1 LIGAVIDWFLWQ
13 YWKLNK
19 PFLAALAETLIGK
32 TEGPLKP
39 DGKEIVAR
47 CEKFLDEAPRQ
58 VFRQAMLALRLLPM
72 SYSVRLSHSFL
83 KRLWAKILAVVW
95 NHPARIAF
103 VRASPEKRTEKVAGW
118 MERLREQAAEAED
131 DFVKNI
137 VLLNAIRGLLQGAY
151 LELPETWEG
160 LGYDPFP
167 AREWS
172 PPSGPEIRNPPPTR
186 NSTYLLENAK
196 TLRGIAPRNGDRRV
210 DYCVIGSGAGG
221 ATVAYG
227 IQREHPEARILLLE
241 SGPLVPNHKLPLN
254 VMDSLTRIY
263 MNGGTT
269 LSKNQKF
276 TFRQGHCV
284 GGSTL
289 VNNSVALKP
298 EGFWWD
304 TNIVERWSFMGVK
317 LDWAE
322 LHAAFD
328 TIGALLNVQPIDPRV
343 ITPQAETLKAG
354 FEALGQHRITP
365 VRANLRNC
373 IGCGRCNVGCP
384 YDAKQSMAHTT
395 IPRFM
400 EAGGELVPD
409 AHVKKIR
416 FSGPIGARR
425 VESVCVAGNG
435 FKTDIKADKFVLASG
450 AYASSK
456 LLWRSKFLGC
466 EPGVRTVGKQF
477 SGNFGAGVFGR
488 FREPQNG
495 WSGQQI
501 GYVVE
506 VPEERMV
513 IETAFAPPPALGWMA
528 PQWGDRFMDVVKS
541 CDYIAAAV
549 PVFGT
554 LAYGDMHSKGLPGQ
568 FKSGFA
574 IDFDL
579 IPEDYRRLA
588 VGMELTARAM
598 FEAGAE
604 EVFTTRFDARSL
616 QPGENVD
623 DYFNETGPLQYLKLE
638 TAHMQGGN
646 VIHRNPDQ
654 GVVDASLKVHGVGNL
669 WITDASVIPAPI
681 TLNIQL
687 MVMALAAYAAPRIVA
702 APVQ

>member
-1 LIGAVIDWFLWQ
+1 M
-13 YWKLNK
+13 
-19 PFLAALAETLIGK
+19 AAYTIQK
-32 TEGPLKP
+32 
-39 DGKEIVAR
+39 
-47 CEKFLDEAPRQ
+47 
-58 VFRQAMLALRLLPM
+58 
-72 SYSVRLSHSFL
+72 H
-83 KRLWAKILAVVW
+83 
-95 NHPARIAF
+95 
-103 VRASPEKRTEKVAGW
+103 
-118 MERLREQAAEAED
+118 
-131 DFVKNI
+131 
-137 VLLNAIRGLLQGAY
+137 
-151 LELPETWEG
+151 
-160 LGYDPFP
+160 DP
-167 AREWS
+167 
-172 PPSGPEIRNPPPTR
+172 G
-186 NSTYLLENAK
+186 
-196 TLRGIAPRNGDRRV
+196 
-210 DYCVIGSGAGG
+210 
-221 ATVAYG
+221 
-227 IQREHPEARILLLE
+227 ARILLLE
-241 SGPLVPNHKLPLN
+241 SGPLVPNDKLPIH
-254 VMDSLTRIY
+254 VMDSLAALY

-276 TFRQGHCV
+276 TFRQGRCV

-289 VNNSVALKP
+289 LNNSVALKP

-317 LDWAE
+317 LEWPE

-328 TIGALLNVQPIDPRV
+328 DIRALLNVEPIDPRV

-354 FEALGQHRITP
+354 FEALGQHKIGP

-395 IPRFM
+395 IPRFLD
-400 EAGGELVPD
+400 AGGELVPD
-409 AHVKKIR
+409 AHVKEIR
-416 FSGPIGARR
+416 FSGKEGARR
-425 VESVCVAGNG
+425 VECVVVAGSDG
-435 FKTDIKADKFVLASG
+435 FETKIEADKFVLAPG

-466 EPGVRTVGKQF
+466 EPGVRTVGKRF

-488 FREPQNG
+488 FPKPQKG

-528 PQWGDRFMDVVKS
+528 PQWGERFMDIVKT

-549 PVFGT
+549 PVFGSVG
-554 LAYGDMHSKGLPGQ
+554 YGDMHSKGVPGQ

-598 FEAGAE
+598 FAAGAE
-604 EVFTTRFDARSL
+604 EVFTTRFDALPLRR
-616 QPGENVD
+616 GENID
-623 DYFNETGPLQYLKLE
+623 DYFNETGALQYLKLE

-646 VIHRNPDQ
+646 VIHRDPNQ
-654 GVVDASLKVHGVGNL
+654 GVVDASLKVHGVQNL

-687 MVMALAAYAAPRIVA
+687 MVMALAAYAAPRIA
-702 APVQ
+702 AAA